1 MYVIKVKYSFQQTEE
16 TALMLGHNIVY
27 IANWLFGLDY
37 TSIAT
42 NTLQEVIR
50 FYPGKKLNIMQY
62 LSSSNYVPFSPCDR
76 RQIGIK
82 LGTKHV
88 IH

>member
-42 NTLQEVIR
+42 NTLQKVEYYVISK
-50 FYPGKKLNIMQY
+50 F
-62 LSSSNYVPFSPCDR
+62 
-76 RQIGIK
+76 
-82 LGTKHV
+82 
-88 IH
+88 